1 MFLTTLKYL
10 QLLSGLLLTGLFL
23 ASPVLLPALYPAAFP
38 VVATADFYI
47 GEPMLLLMFATAATN
62 LMCGSYLKPFSGGR
76 GTLQTLGSLTLFI
89 AGILAAA
96 CAIGRLPVSPVTA
109 ILPQITIGLAA
120 VGTLFHGLC
129 NLHLLNPSAASKD
142 NIALESGRETGT
154 VKWFNVSKG
163 FGFITRDSG
172 DDIFVHYRAIRGE
185 GHRILSEGQRV
196 DFVVAEKEKGLQAE
210 DVAQTR

>member
-1 MFLTTLKYL
+1 M
-10 QLLSGLLLTGLFL
+10 
-23 ASPVLLPALYPAAFP
+23 
-38 VVATADFYI
+38 
-47 GEPMLLLMFATAATN
+47 
-62 LMCGSYLKPFSGGR
+62 
-76 GTLQTLGSLTLFI
+76 
-89 AGILAAA
+89 
-96 CAIGRLPVSPVTA
+96 
-109 ILPQITIGLAA
+109 
-120 VGTLFHGLC
+120 
-129 NLHLLNPSAASKD
+129 
-142 NIALESGRETGT
+142 ESGRETGT

>member
-1 MFLTTLKYL
+1 MLLTTLKYL

-23 ASPVLLPALYPAAFP
+23 ASPALLPALHPAVYPATPA
-38 VVATADFYI
+38 VDFYT
-47 GEPMLLLMFATAATN
+47 GEPALVMMLTAAAVN
-62 LMCGSYLKPFSGGR
+62 LVMGCYLKPFSGGR
-76 GTLQTLGSLTLFI
+76 GALQTVGSLSLF
-89 AGILAAA
+89 LAAIISA
-96 CAIGRLPVSPVTA
+96 ASALGRLPVSPITSF
-109 ILPQITIGLAA
+109 LPQVIVAMIVAGLLLHT
-120 VGTLFHGLC
+120 VC
-129 NLHLLNPSAASKD
+129 NLHQLNPSSSSS
-142 NIALESGRETGT
+142 NNLSVESGRETGT

-210 DVAQTR
+210 DVATSR